1 MRVMQ
6 HSLVPAIIPEVEFD
20 SDNKLQI
27 LKSTG
32 RAMHNSRVF
41 IALLKQVEE
50 QQVKEMD
57 RLTTDR
63 FLWRMLSAIGLLPKR
78 RDRKYGFFIK

>member
-1 MRVMQ
+1 MRVIQ

-57 RLTTDR
+57 RLTDR
-63 FLWRMLSAIGLLPKR
+63 FLWRILSSIGLLPKR
-78 RDRKYGFFIK
+78 RDKKYGFFIK